1 MSLAVAWRL
10 NIVDSFV
17 YMWEVI
23 LQLICEEEPCELLPT
38 VKQLSC
44 ALRPIWTLQ

>member
-1 MSLAVAWRL
+1 MSLAVAWGRL

-23 LQLICEEEPCELLPT
+23 LQLIYEEEPL
-38 VKQLSC
+38 
-44 ALRPIWTLQ
+44 